1 MKSLLSICLKR
12 RRTLEWTIVVFY
24 IDMHQHLCKVEDE
37 TRANCAKT
45 VQKKNK
51 RTNKPGWVDE
61 ELSLASGTGINTFLF
76 INWLSSIA
84 ETGPEEKGPTEKK
97 KKKETSLLFLSLSMS
112 EIILAL
118 FFLPF
123 LSRFCTYTYTFS
135 LFYFYPIL
143 KVVVLYTSPNGFL
156 GLPCL
161 IFFSNFICIFSVYGK
176 IMIKQ
181 NNNNKD

>member
-1 MKSLLSICLKR
+1 MNF
-12 RRTLEWTIVVFY
+12 TIVVFS
-24 IDMHQHLCKVEDE
+24 IDMPQHLCNVEDE
-37 TRANCAKT
+37 TRANCSKT

-51 RTNKPGWVDE
+51 TTNKPGRVEE

-76 INWLSSIA
+76 INWLSSIGEA
-84 ETGPEEKGPTEKK
+84 GPEEKEPTK
-97 KKKETSLLFLSLSMS
+97 KKKETCLSFLSLSMS

-123 LSRFCTYTYTFS
+123 LSRFCSYTYTFS